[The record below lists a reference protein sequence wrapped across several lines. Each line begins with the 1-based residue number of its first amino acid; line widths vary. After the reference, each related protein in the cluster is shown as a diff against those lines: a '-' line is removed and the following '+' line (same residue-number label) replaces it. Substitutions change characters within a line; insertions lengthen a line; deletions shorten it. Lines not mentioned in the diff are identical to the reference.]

1 MPAKNCSGLRA
12 SARAHFAAQTWPNP
26 GGIILKLAL
35 LHNLCMAQV
44 LFCPKLSLNFRRAC
58 MNDALW
64 SERELL
70 ERARQHDEPAFRALV
85 EHYTPTVFRIVQRMV
100 PDRMEAEALVQET
113 FWRFWQVLP
122 RYSSDRPLLPYL
134 ATIVSNLARDRF
146 RRDHR
151 LQDVPLD
158 DLPEGRAGEA
168 AANLEQVVDDRRVLR
183 LLADHV
189 RTLPLA
195 YRMVISLRYE
205 ADMSYE
211 EIATAL
217 SLPLNTVRTHLRR
230 AKQILRRQLEETEN
244 G

>member
-1 MPAKNCSGLRA
+1 
-12 SARAHFAAQTWPNP
+12 
-26 GGIILKLAL
+26 
-35 LHNLCMAQV
+35 
-44 LFCPKLSLNFRRAC
+44 
-58 MNDALW
+58 MNDPLW

-85 EHYTPTVFRIVQRMV
+85 ELYTPTVFRIVQRMV

-168 AANLEQVVDDRRVLR
+168 AANLEQVVDDRRVLQ